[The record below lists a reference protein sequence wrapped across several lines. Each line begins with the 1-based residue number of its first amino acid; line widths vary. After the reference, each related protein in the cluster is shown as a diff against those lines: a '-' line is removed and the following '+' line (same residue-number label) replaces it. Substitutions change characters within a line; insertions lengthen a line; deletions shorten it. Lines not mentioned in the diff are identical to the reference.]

1 MGRFKNMNTWLDSRK
16 LYIFANLIYYTF
28 GWWLFL
34 LYTIFFVAST
44 SPAKCYSRCRLC
56 SWSFSEETL
65 WVTWQKLFLEVL
77 DNNNKNNNSNNNN
90 NDNYANNNNNNNNDD
105 NNNNNNN
112 NKNTNNSNNNDNS
125 NKDLFVSSIFA
136 MALRAIEKKTIKTK
150 KNVKIYQYIIVNTKN
165 MTTKIVKR
173 FRQQNESE
181 GEIITK
187 QKLNL
192 AWLGFIQ
199 IKYKTVTN

>member
-1 MGRFKNMNTWLDSRK
+1 MGRFKNMNTWLESRK

-90 NDNYANNNNNNNNDD
+90 NDNYANNNNNNNNNNDD
-105 NNNNNNN
+105 NNNNNNNNN

-125 NKDLFVSSIFA
+125 NKDLFVSSIFT
-136 MALRAIEKKTIKTK
+136 MALRAIEKK
-150 KNVKIYQYIIVNTKN
+150 
-165 MTTKIVKR
+165 
-173 FRQQNESE
+173 
-181 GEIITK
+181 
-187 QKLNL
+187 L
-192 AWLGFIQ
+192 
-199 IKYKTVTN
+199 